1 MDSEKRNVNYNMYV
15 DAKVPKTK
23 IFPSVMRSFLV
34 GGIICMIGQGFFDL
48 YAKCFPNLSE
58 ANLTALMLISIIF
71 IAQLLTGFGI
81 YDYVGLFG
89 GAGSVIPITG
99 FANSIASP
107 AMEFKREGIIYGI
120 CVKMFTIAGPVIVC
134 GTVGSII
141 AGLIHLI
148 LF

>member
-1 MDSEKRNVNYNMYV
+1 MDSIKRNTNYNMYV

-23 IFPSVMRSFLV
+23 ILSSTLRAFLV
-34 GGIICMIGQGFFDL
+34 GGIICMIGQALFDFW
-48 YAKCFPNLSE
+48 AWVFPNMAES
-58 ANLTALMLISIIF
+58 NLTALMLISIIA
-71 IAQLLTGFGI
+71 ITQLLTGIGV
-81 YDYVGLFG
+81 YDYVGMYG

-107 AMEFKREGIIYGI
+107 AIEFKKEGIIYGI

-141 AGLIHLI
+141 AGLIYLI
-148 LF
+148 I